1 MNSPKYFLYARKS
14 TDVEDKQV
22 LSIEAQ
28 LAELRQ
34 YAKLEGLSI
43 IEEIV
48 EKQSAKSPGRPLF
61 NDMVARLERGEAN
74 GIVSWNP
81 DRLARNSVDGGRI
94 IYLLDCGRITSLKFP
109 TFWFESTPQGKF
121 MLNIAFGQS
130 KYYVDS
136 LAENTKRGLR
146 QKVRRGE
153 YPSRAPFG
161 YLNDS
166 RTKTIHVHKKNSVLL
181 KKIFEMYKTGES
193 RLENIANYL
202 AECGIH
208 SRNGK
213 RLHVSRISFLLRNP
227 FYYGYFKYNGEL
239 YQGRHQPL
247 IAKQLFDQVQE
258 VLNRKGRPHHKTKW
272 EPRALCGLF
281 HCSCGMMITGE
292 EKVKHQKN
300 GNTHHYTYYHC
311 THKSKKVKCSEPPIT
326 EEELAHQLSS
336 LIKQHNLP
344 TDWADYMKTRLEADK
359 KDSAQSVS
367 AFVQETQG
375 KIEVINAKLQR
386 LLDGYLDQAIDQE
399 AYKTEKNKLVSAKK
413 SLEESITSLA
423 QTQSGWIE
431 PMEKWVN
438 QAGSLI
444 EVAECGTL
452 LEQKS
457 TSKEIFGSNLRLSA
471 SEASGTAQ
479 HPWDFL
485 AEFKNSIKN
494 GGDFEKCDFLERVT
508 GIGPVSRPWQGRVL
522 PLNYTRKLCYFNTM
536 SGCPDSNWGPPRPKR
551 GALPSK
557 PHPVALPNYCGAVS
571 LDGKFTLMP
580 RRMRG

>member
-1 MNSPKYFLYARKS
+1 MSMNNQYFLYARKS

-28 LAELRQ
+28 LAELRN
-34 YAKLEGLSI
+34 YAKTENLSI

-81 DRLARNSVDGGRI
+81 DRLARNSVDGGKI
-94 IYLLDCGRITSLKFP
+94 IYLLDTGRIVALKFP

-161 YLNDS
+161 YINDS
-166 RTKTIHVHKKNSVLL
+166 RTKTIAVHKKNSVIL
-181 KKIFEMYKTGES
+181 KQVFETYKQGES
-193 RLENIANYL
+193 RLEDIANYL
-202 AECGIH
+202 AECGIK
-208 SRNGK
+208 SRNGM
-213 RLHVSRISFLLRNP
+213 RLHVSRITFLLRNP
-227 FYYGYFKYNGEL
+227 FYYGFFKYNGEL

-247 IAKQLFDQVQE
+247 ISKQLFDQVQE
-258 VLNRKGRPHHKTKW
+258 QLDRKGRPHHKTKW
-272 EPRALCGLF
+272 EPRILCGLL

-300 GNTHHYTYYHC
+300 GNEHRYVYYHC
-311 THKSKKVKCSEPPIT
+311 THKSKRVKCSEPPVA
-326 EEELAHQLSS
+326 EGELARQLSS
-336 LIKQHNLP
+336 LIKQTALP
-344 TDWADYMKTRLEADK
+344 TDWADYMKKRLNEDK

-367 AFVQETQG
+367 AFERETQG
-375 KIEVINAKLQR
+375 KIEVINSKLQR
-386 LLDGYLDQAIDQE
+386 LLDGYLDQTIDQDS
-399 AYKTEKNKLVSAKK
+399 YKSEKNKLVAGKV
-413 SLEESITSLA
+413 SLEQMITSLA

-438 QAGSLI
+438 QASSLI

-452 LEQKS
+452 LDKKRA
-457 TSKEIFGSNLRLSA
+457 SKEIFGSNLRLSA

-485 AEFKNSIKN
+485 QETKNSFIN
-494 GGDFEKCDFLERVT
+494 SEIFANCALLEPRQ
-508 GIGPVSRPWQGRVL
+508 GIEPW
-522 PLNYTRKLCYFNTM
+522 T
-536 SGCPDSNWGPPRPKR
+536 
-551 GALPSK
+551 
-557 PHPVALPNYCGAVS
+557 CGLRYRCS
-571 LDGKFTLMP
+571 TN
-580 RRMRG
+580 

>member
-1 MNSPKYFLYARKS
+1 MSMNNRYFLYARKS

-28 LAELRQ
+28 LAELRT
-34 YAKLEGLSI
+34 YAANEHLSI

-61 NDMVARLERGEAN
+61 NDMVARLERREAN

-81 DRLARNSVDGGRI
+81 DRLARNSVDGGKI
-94 IYLLDCGRITSLKFP
+94 IYLLDTGRIVALKFP
-109 TFWFESTPQGKF
+109 TFWFEPTPQGKF

-166 RTKTIHVHKKNSVLL
+166 RTKTIHVHKKNSVIL
-181 KKIFEMYKTGES
+181 KQIFATYKQGES
-193 RLENIANYL
+193 RLQDIANYL
-202 AECGIH
+202 AECGIK
-208 SRNGK
+208 SRRGK
-213 RLHVSRISFLLRNP
+213 RLHVSRITFLLRNP
-227 FYYGYFKYNGEL
+227 FYYGFFKYNGEL

-247 IAKQLFDQVQE
+247 ISKQLFDQVQE
-258 VLNRKGRPHHKTKW
+258 QLDRKGRPHHKTKW
-272 EPRALCGLF
+272 EPRTLCGLF

-300 GNTHHYTYYHC
+300 GNTHRYTYYHC
-311 THKSKKVKCSEPPIT
+311 THKSKRVKCSEPPIT
-326 EEELAHQLSS
+326 EGELARQLSS
-336 LIKQHNLP
+336 LIKQHALP
-344 TDWADYMKTRLEADK
+344 TDWADYMKQRLVEDK

-367 AFVQETQG
+367 AFVQETQQ
-375 KIEVINAKLQR
+375 KIEVINSKLQR

-399 AYKTEKNKLVSAKK
+399 VYKNEKNKLVGEKK

-431 PMEKWVN
+431 PMEKWIGK
-438 QAGSLI
+438 AESLPT
-444 EVAECGTL
+444 VAECSE
-452 LEQKS
+452 LEGIKLA
-457 TSKEIFGSNLRLSA
+457 SKEIFGSNLRLSA
-471 SEASGTAQ
+471 SAASGQ
-479 HPWDFL
+479 PVHPWDFL
-485 AEFKNSIKN
+485 AEHKNSLKN
-494 GGDFEKCDFLERVT
+494 NENFQKCAFLERVT
-508 GIGPVSRPWQGRVL
+508 GVGPVS
-522 PLNYTRKLCYFNTM
+522 
-536 SGCPDSNWGPPRPKR
+536 PR
-551 GALPSK
+551 
-557 PHPVALPNYCGAVS
+557 Y
-571 LDGKFTLMP
+571 
-580 RRMRG
+580 